1 MNWYALYT
9 KPRWEKKVLQACE
22 KHGIEAYLPL
32 RKTKKQYSDRIKA
45 VEEIVLPSY
54 IFVKLTKAQET
65 EIRYIAGVVNF
76 VYWLGKAAVINEAEI
91 NTLKKFMLS
100 EGDVEVEFINHEVG
114 DEVELINGPL
124 GKGKAIISRKFKN
137 KIELI
142 LVQFNMKIIIDKKQI
157 KNV

>member
-9 KPRWEKKVLQACE
+9 KSRCEKKVLQACE
-22 KHGIEAYLPL
+22 KNGIETYLPL
-32 RKTKKQYSDRIKA
+32 RSTKKQYSDRLKT

-65 EIRYIAGVVNF
+65 EVRFIEGVVNF
-76 VYWLGKAAVINEAEI
+76 VYWQGKVAVIREKEI
-91 NTLKKFMLS
+91 NTLKQFLQT
-100 EGDVEVEFINHEVG
+100 EGDVEVQFLSLEVG

-124 GKGKAIISRKFKN
+124 GRAKAIISRKFKN

-142 LVQFNMKIIIDKKQI
+142 LVQFNMKIIIDKKRM
-157 KNV
+157 KNE

>member
-100 EGDVEVEFINHEVG
+100 EGDVEVEFMSHEVG

-142 LVQFNMKIIIDKKQI
+142 LVQFNMKIIIDKKHI
-157 KNV
+157 KNE